1 VLELRRLPGPI
12 EAAPDMP
19 FEGDHARDQDDHAR
33 DQADR
38 DGDHSR
44 IPFERKPGH
53 QYAENYPDPITGHPL
68 QTHPTKAE
76 LARAHG
82 VRPGTMGRMLII
94 RAVRA
99 AAEESER
106 RAA

>member
-44 IPFERKPGH
+44 IRFERKPGH
-53 QYAENYPDPITGHPL
+53 KYAENYPDLITGHPL
-68 QTHPTKAE
+68 QTHPTKAVDE
-76 LARAHG
+76 FDSIGDWLEYQDALTRW
-82 VRPGTMGRMLII
+82 TN
-94 RAVRA
+94 
-99 AAEESER
+99 
-106 RAA
+106 